1 MESAQDALDAW
12 NGKPLDDAPCMNL
25 GFAKPKNAPGAAG
38 GRGGDAIQPAR
49 LFVANIGSGTT
60 AGTNCITHTAQCR
73 AGSS

>member
-12 NGKPLDDAPCMNL
+12 NGKPVDDAPCMNL

-38 GRGGDAIQPAR
+38 GRGGDANQPAR

-60 AGTNCITHTAQCR
+60 AGTDCIAQLR
-73 AGSS
+73 RGAGSS